1 MLYISHRG
9 NINGADPK
17 KENNP
22 EYIIEALE
30 KNFEVE
36 VDVRF
41 LNNAF
46 YLGHDNPEYKIN
58 NSFIRQ
64 KKLWFHAK
72 NIEAL
77 YELQKIN
84 VNCFWHEN
92 DAVTLTSNGFIW
104 TYPGKELTLNSI
116 CVLPEKNNI
125 KNFNCAGICSDYIL
139 KYYNEQN

>member
-1 MLYISHRG
+1 MLFISHRG
-9 NINGADPK
+9 NINGADPT

-22 EYIIEALE
+22 QYIEEALQ

-41 LNNAF
+41 LNNSF
-46 YLGHDNPEYKIN
+46 YLGHDNPNYKIS

-77 YELQKIN
+77 YELQKMN

-104 TYPGKELTLNSI
+104 TYPGKQLTLNSI
-116 CVLPEKNNI
+116 CVLPEKANI
-125 KNFNCAGICSDYIL
+125 KKFNCAGICSDYIL
-139 KYYNEQN
+139 KYFNEQN

>member
-1 MLYISHRG
+1 MLFISHRG
-9 NINGADPK
+9 NINGANPA

-22 EYIIEALE
+22 QYIEEALQ

-41 LNNAF
+41 LNNSF
-46 YLGHDNPEYKIN
+46 YLGHDNPNYKIS

-77 YELQKIN
+77 YELQKMD

-104 TYPGKELTLNSI
+104 TYPGKQLTLNSI
-116 CVLPEKNNI
+116 CVLPEKANI
-125 KNFNCAGICSDYIL
+125 KKFNCAGICSDYIL
-139 KYYNEQN
+139 KYFNEQN